1 MRYKIVMERKA
12 LKFIKKQS
20 PAEQKRLLSAIYL
33 LPDMGDRKR
42 LKAAAELYR
51 LRVGDYRIVYTLD
64 HGQLVVFVI
73 DAGPRGDIYK
83 RY

>member
-20 PAEQKRLLSAIYL
+20 P
-33 LPDMGDRKR
+33 
-42 LKAAAELYR
+42 AELYR